1 MTTDTPARLL
11 QLLSLLQTPR
21 EWPGG
26 ELADRLGVSR
36 RTVRRDI
43 ERLRDLGY
51 PVQASMGADG
61 GYRLVAGKAMPPL
74 VLDDEEAVAIA
85 VGLRAGAG
93 HALEGVDE
101 ASVRALAKLEQV
113 LPGRL
118 RHRVSTL
125 QAATTPLT
133 SGDGATIAPETL
145 TVMASAVAG
154 NERLRFSYRA
164 ADGTESRRLTE
175 PHRLVST
182 GRRWYL
188 VAYDL
193 DRADWRTFR
202 VDRVGDPF
210 ATGARFAPRELPTG
224 SAAEFLRRSMY
235 RAQESYEAVVTFA
248 APPAKV
254 TARLPHWVGAPEPLA
269 DGRCRLRATVNDPKD
284 WLAVRLAMTGLPFTV
299 EAPPELA
306 EATRA
311 LGARLMEAG
320 GGLGTGG
327 AQGTA
332 GTGSPRGTGSAQ
344 GTAGTG
350 DAGDAGSAAGAP
362 GPTAA
367 AGTAN
372 AGSAAD
378 ATCPAGTEGAGHAE
392 SPAGAPGPTAAAGT
406 AKAGSA
412 GGTASAGTADAAGA
426 ADAAE

>member
-11 QLLSLLQTPR
+11 TLLSLLQTPR

-36 RTVRRDI
+36 RTIRRDI
-43 ERLRDLGY
+43 DRLRELGY
-51 PVQASMGADG
+51 PVQATLGAEG

-145 TVMASAVAG
+145 TVMASTVAG
-154 NERLRFSYRA
+154 RERLRFAYRA
-164 ADGTESRRLTE
+164 ADGTGSRRVVE
-175 PHRLVST
+175 PYRLVST

-202 VDRVGDPF
+202 VDRVSEPF
-210 ATGARFAPRELPTG
+210 ATGARFTPRELPTG
-224 SAAEFLRRSMY
+224 SAAEYLRRSMN
-235 RAQESYEAVVTFA
+235 RTQESYEMVVTFA
-248 APPAKV
+248 APAATVAARVPAWLG
-254 TARLPHWVGAPEPLA
+254 TPEPLDEA
-269 DGRCRLRATVNDPKD
+269 TCRLRATVGDAKD
-284 WLAVRLAMTGLPFTV
+284 WMAVRLAMLGHDFTV
-299 EAPPELA
+299 HEPPELVDA
-306 EATRA
+306 VRE
-311 LGARLMEAG
+311 LGARMTRAASDDG
-320 GGLGTGG
+320 GHRPDPSVPSTP
-327 AQGTA
+327 
-332 GTGSPRGTGSAQ
+332 S
-344 GTAGTG
+344 
-350 DAGDAGSAAGAP
+350 
-362 GPTAA
+362 
-367 AGTAN
+367 
-372 AGSAAD
+372 
-378 ATCPAGTEGAGHAE
+378 
-392 SPAGAPGPTAAAGT
+392 
-406 AKAGSA
+406 
-412 GGTASAGTADAAGA
+412 
-426 ADAAE
+426 

>member
-43 ERLRDLGY
+43 DRLRELGY
-51 PVQASMGADG
+51 PVQATMGADG

-145 TVMASAVAG
+145 TVMASTVAG
-154 NERLRFSYRA
+154 NERLRFAYRA
-164 ADGTESRRLTE
+164 ADGTESRRVTE
-175 PHRLVST
+175 PYRLVST

-202 VDRVGDPF
+202 VDRVSDPF
-210 ATGARFAPRELPTG
+210 ATGARFTPRELPTG

-235 RAQESYEAVVTFA
+235 RARESYEMVVTFA
-248 APPAKV
+248 APAGAV
-254 TARLPHWVGAPEPLA
+254 AARLPGWLDPPEPLGE
-269 DGRCRLRATVNDPKD
+269 DSCRLRATVSDAKD
-284 WLAVRLAMTGLPFTV
+284 WMAVRLAMLGHEFTV
-299 EAPPELA
+299 QEPAELVEAVRE
-306 EATRA
+306 
-311 LGARLMEAG
+311 LGARMSRAVAATPAPAPHEAG
-320 GGLGTGG
+320 
-327 AQGTA
+327 
-332 GTGSPRGTGSAQ
+332 R
-344 GTAGTG
+344 TG
-350 DAGDAGSAAGAP
+350 DTPDGTRPS
-362 GPTAA
+362 GPA
-367 AGTAN
+367 
-372 AGSAAD
+372 
-378 ATCPAGTEGAGHAE
+378 
-392 SPAGAPGPTAAAGT
+392 
-406 AKAGSA
+406 
-412 GGTASAGTADAAGA
+412 
-426 ADAAE
+426 